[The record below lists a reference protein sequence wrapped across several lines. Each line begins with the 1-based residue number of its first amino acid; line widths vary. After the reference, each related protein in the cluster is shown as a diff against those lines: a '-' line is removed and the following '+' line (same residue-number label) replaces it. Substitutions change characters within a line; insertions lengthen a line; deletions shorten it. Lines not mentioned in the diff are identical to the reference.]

1 MISESL
7 SSSEM
12 KKSGERE
19 SSTAL
24 VEDTINA
31 EASQLIAES
40 PTKKRRVS
48 SASVGWQD
56 FRRKSTRFKSLLD
69 DALVKVTSAS
79 TSVTDC
85 EAEST
90 PTNIAAIVNGNLS
103 TAEPSSSSSIASLVR
118 QKTNECILLQQELD
132 KIKAEQ
138 AQMKGTFLK

>member
-12 KKSGERE
+12 NKSGERE

-103 TAEPSSSSSIASLVR
+103 TAEPSSSSSIAILVR

-138 AQMKGTFLK
+138 AQMKGTFLN

>member
-7 SSSEM
+7 SSSKM

-79 TSVTDC
+79 TSVTDR

-90 PTNIAAIVNGNLS
+90 PTNIAAIVNGNLP
-103 TAEPSSSSSIASLVR
+103 TAEPSSSSSIAILVR

-132 KIKAEQ
+132 KIKAEH
-138 AQMKGTFLK
+138 AQMKGTFLN

>member
-12 KKSGERE
+12 NKSGERE

-103 TAEPSSSSSIASLVR
+103 TAEPSSSSSIAILVR

-138 AQMKGTFLK
+138 AQMKGTLLK